1 MFQTITPDTIK
12 SLAVGAVCAII
23 LIAGFKYTSRNKK
36 SGGSNNTTN
45 SAPTPPSTTDADKK

>member
-12 SLAVGAVCAII
+12 SLAVGVVCAII

-36 SGGSNNTTN
+36 SGGSNSNN
-45 SAPTPPSTTDADKK
+45 SAPTPPPTTDTDKK

>member
-12 SLAVGAVCAII
+12 SLVVGAVCAII

-36 SGGSNNTTN
+36 SGGSNSNN
-45 SAPTPPSTTDADKK
+45 SAPTPPPTTDADKK

>member
-12 SLAVGAVCAII
+12 SLAVGAVCFII

-36 SGGSNNTTN
+36 SGGSNNST
-45 SAPTPPSTTDADKK
+45 PTPPPTTDADKK

>member
-12 SLAVGAVCAII
+12 SLAVGVVCAII

-36 SGGSNNTTN
+36 SGGSNSNN
-45 SAPTPPSTTDADKK
+45 SAPTPPPTTDADKK

>member
-12 SLAVGAVCAII
+12 SLAVGAVCFII

-36 SGGSNNTTN
+36 SGGSNNN
-45 SAPTPPSTTDADKK
+45 SAPTPPPTTDTDKK